1 MITEKDVL
9 GALSKVKEPELG
21 RDLVSLGMIKDVVID
36 SSKVSFTIVLTTPAC
51 PLTKVIEKQ
60 AKAAVAELRGV
71 SEVNVQWASNVPTD
85 GRIMGQMSLP
95 IRNTIAVSSGKGG
108 VGKSTIAVNLA
119 VALAQSGACV
129 GLMDADVYGPNIPMM
144 LGVDRIPAPRDGR
157 LYPALAYGLRVM
169 SMGFLVPPDQ
179 PVIWRGPMIHSAI
192 RQFFTDVDWGELD
205 YMIIDLP
212 PGTGDAQ
219 LTLAQ
224 SVPLTGAI
232 IVTTPQDVALGDAVK
247 GLAMFQKLDVPILGI
262 VENMGTFIC
271 PNCGRPTDIFGSGGG
286 ARMAARLGV
295 PFLGSVPIDPRVR
308 DGGDKGEP
316 IVAVDPD
323 GPAGAAM
330 RQIARDVAAR
340 VSVINLVPEL
350 ETVTSVPG
358 AV

>member
-1 MITEKDVL
+1 MVTEKDIL
-9 GALSKVKEPELG
+9 GALSQVKEPELH
-21 RDLVSLGMIKDVVID
+21 RDLVSLGMVKDIAID
-36 SSKVSFTIVLTTPAC
+36 GDKVSFTIVLTTPAC
-51 PLTKVIEKQ
+51 PLTNVIEQQ
-60 AKAAVAELRGV
+60 ARAAVSQLRGV
-71 SEVNVQWASNVPTD
+71 SEVNIKWESNVPSD
-85 GRIMGQMSLP
+85 ERIMGQMNLLL
-95 IRNTIAVSSGKGG
+95 RNTIAISSGKGG

-119 VALAQSGACV
+119 VALAQTGACV

-144 LGVDRIPAPRDGR
+144 LGVDRMPAPRDGK

-192 RQFFTDVDWGELD
+192 RQFFSDVDWGALD

-247 GLAMFQKLDVPILGI
+247 GLATFQTLQVPILGI
-262 VENMGTFIC
+262 IENMSTFVC
-271 PNCGRPTDIFGSGGG
+271 PHCGQATDIFGSGGG

-295 PFLGSVPIDPRVR
+295 PFLGSVPIDPRIR
-308 DGGDKGEP
+308 DGSDNGKP
-316 IVAVDPD
+316 IVVDAPD
-323 GPAGAAM
+323 SPAGATL
-330 RQIARDVAAR
+330 RLIARDVAAR
-340 VSVINLVPEL
+340 VSVINLTHDEPSNQRE
-350 ETVTSVPG
+350 G
-358 AV
+358 R